1 VRVYAPSGLASPVPV
16 CAACAAALA
25 AGTTPVAR
33 PLMLGGSL
41 RYAWTPYGPAWWYLM
56 GYWGQQPFLG
66 DLGHHQGFL
75 DAGLHHANG
84 PASGGGRFFGGGGF
98 GGGGGG
104 HHGGFGG
111 GTDGGHHGG
120 MGGMGGGGMGGHHGG
135 GGGFGGGGGGHH
147 G

>member
-1 VRVYAPSGLASPVPV
+1 
-16 CAACAAALA
+16 
-25 AGTTPVAR
+25 
-33 PLMLGGSL
+33 
-41 RYAWTPYGPAWWYLM
+41 M

-75 DAGLHHANG
+75 EAGLHHANG
-84 PASGGGRFFGGGGF
+84 PASGGGGFFGGGGF

-111 GTDGGHHGG
+111 GTGGHHGG

-135 GGGFGGGGGGHH
+135 GGASVAEVAATTGEPVEHAPTGYVKGCDGGH
-147 G
+147 GALIDPICQES